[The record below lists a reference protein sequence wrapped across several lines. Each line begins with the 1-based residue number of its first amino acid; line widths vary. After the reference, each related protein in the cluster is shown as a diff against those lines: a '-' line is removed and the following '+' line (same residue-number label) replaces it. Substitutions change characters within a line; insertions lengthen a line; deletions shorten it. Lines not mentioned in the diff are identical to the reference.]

1 MGITSHDVARL
12 AGVSQPTV
20 SRALRDSPGVSF
32 ETRAK
37 VREAAKALGYVPSQ
51 AGRSLSTQ
59 STGRIGIV
67 SAELGNPFFPA
78 LLEPL
83 HQRLSAHG
91 YRTILVTD
99 RGEDPLEIE
108 TLIDGSLDGVIL
120 TTSTI
125 DSDVPRELSR
135 RGLPM
140 VMLNRVVDGLKA
152 DTCTTDDE
160 GGAALIADLF
170 VDLGHTRIG
179 ALFGPA
185 NTSTGRD
192 GAAGFTQQLV
202 RRGVL
207 LDPDLVR
214 TGPFTSAF
222 GAEGLRGLLEQPQ
235 TPTAVYCAND
245 VIAIGALNA
254 AAEMGVAVPA
264 DITLAGLDDIE
275 MSAWPKL
282 NLTTIHTDIAGMA
295 RAAADMIVAR
305 IADPSAPSVDHKET
319 VSLVLRGT
327 HGQPRASR

>member
-1 MGITSHDVARL
+1 
-12 AGVSQPTV
+12 
-20 SRALRDSPGVSF
+20 
-32 ETRAK
+32 
-37 VREAAKALGYVPSQ
+37 
-51 AGRSLSTQ
+51 
-59 STGRIGIV
+59 
-67 SAELGNPFFPA
+67 
-78 LLEPL
+78 
-83 HQRLSAHG
+83 LSAHG

-179 ALFGPA
+179 ALLGPP

-192 GAAGFTQQLV
+192 GASGFAQQLL
-202 RRGVL
+202 RRGL
-207 LDPDLVR
+207 HLDPSLVR

-222 GAEGLRGLLEQPQ
+222 GMEGLRALLAQSPA
-235 TPTAVYCAND
+235 PTAVYCAND

-275 MSAWPKL
+275 MSAWPTL
-282 NLTTIHTDIAGMA
+282 NLTTIHTDISGMA
-295 RAAADMIVAR
+295 RAAADMLVAR
-305 IADPSAPSVDHKET
+305 IADPSAPIVHHKET

-327 HGQPRASR
+327 HGGPSKATNSINGS